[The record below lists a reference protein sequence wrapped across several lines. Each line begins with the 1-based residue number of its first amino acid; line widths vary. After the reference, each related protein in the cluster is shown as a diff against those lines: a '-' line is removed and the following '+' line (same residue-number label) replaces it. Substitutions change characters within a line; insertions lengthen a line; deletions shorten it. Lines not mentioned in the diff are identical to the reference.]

1 MTNSCCYKYQL
12 ADKLEISRRTLAYW
26 LNRRYFAELEKMG
39 YRKTQKY
46 LTPEHQ
52 KFLSNKLGFE
62 L

>member
-1 MTNSCCYKYQL
+1 MKNSCCYKYQL

-26 LNRRYFAELEKMG
+26 LNTMYFDELVKIG
-39 YRKTQKY
+39 YKKHQKY